1 MHPPTTCLSLTN
13 LQLLL
18 SLTSF
23 FHGLALVRTFSNS
36 METSLTTLAL
46 SYWLPIT
53 NPLHPKKLEET
64 KDLRPPSI
72 FAALKLILP
81 LSIAALA
88 CAIRPTNAVL
98 WTYLVGTYVF
108 NLRKQPIQIA
118 QTLFVAGLVGYDF
131 PVLASHIQLK
141 LHLRAE
147 PSLYWR
153 SLVSTHGTIT
163 TSRPRLH
170 SRPSTSCGPTSLL
183 YPCSMAICHGTTTSR
198 KRIRSS

>member
-1 MHPPTTCLSLTN
+1 MHPPAICLPLTD

-18 SLTSF
+18 SLASF

-53 NPLHPKKLEET
+53 HPVHPKKLEET
-64 KDLRPPSI
+64 QNSKSPSVP
-72 FAALKLILP
+72 AAFKLIFP

-98 WTYLVGTYVF
+98 WTYLVGTYLF

-118 QTLFVAGLVGYDF
+118 QTLFVAGIVGYDL

-141 LHLRAE
+141 RRLRTE
-147 PSLYWR
+147 PYPYWQ
-153 SLVSTHGTIT
+153 
-163 TSRPRLH
+163 
-170 SRPSTSCGPTSLL
+170 
-183 YPCSMAICHGTTTSR
+183 
-198 KRIRSS
+198 